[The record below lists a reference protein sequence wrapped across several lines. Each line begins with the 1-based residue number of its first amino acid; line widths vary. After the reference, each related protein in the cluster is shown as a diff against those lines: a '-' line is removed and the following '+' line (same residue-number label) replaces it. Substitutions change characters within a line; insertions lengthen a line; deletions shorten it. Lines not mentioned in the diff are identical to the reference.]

1 MNSYRSK
8 DFRGIQDEL
17 LYSSEV
23 LGVIFI
29 IIILQYI
36 LTVCQILFV
45 FLHIISLTLFPHSHI
60 AS

>member
-1 MNSYRSK
+1 MSSYRSK

-29 IIILQYI
+29 IIILQCI
-36 LTVCQILFV
+36 LTVYQVLFV
-45 FLHIISLTLFPHSHI
+45 FLHIISLTLFPHSCI